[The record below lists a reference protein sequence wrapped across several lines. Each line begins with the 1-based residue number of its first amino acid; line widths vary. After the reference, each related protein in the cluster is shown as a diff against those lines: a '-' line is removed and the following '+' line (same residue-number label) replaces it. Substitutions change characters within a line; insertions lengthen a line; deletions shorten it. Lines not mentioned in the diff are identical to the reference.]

1 MGNQISSDMKQLL
14 NLCTE
19 QKPIKPA
26 DIRKQLVHEILRSI
40 LNGREGRGADHSDS
54 QVALATAGRR
64 NMMTCGAAA
73 ALAPRSAMARELP
86 SPWSGRCRARCTPA
100 SAAPAPHRPSRS
112 PQPRRARLWEAAA
125 RWCRRRGSSARGS
138 QQQQPVPP
146 QGTMRRGGEIWCDL
160 GKVGFGLG
168 AGGVYREWA
177 GGEGKFGLDWR
188 VLLARE

>member
-54 QVALATAGRR
+54 QVALATAGQR

-86 SPWSGRCRARCTPA
+86 SPWSGRC
-100 SAAPAPHRPSRS
+100 
-112 PQPRRARLWEAAA
+112 
-125 RWCRRRGSSARGS
+125 
-138 QQQQPVPP
+138 
-146 QGTMRRGGEIWCDL
+146 
-160 GKVGFGLG
+160 
-168 AGGVYREWA
+168 
-177 GGEGKFGLDWR
+177 
-188 VLLARE
+188 

>member
-1 MGNQISSDMKQLL
+1 MHSPLNMLVPSFHSLIDLSISSETPRKYIIWAIGQAWFLWMKKGLPYGNGWIGISSNTTPSKKGIPLHFQMGNQISSDMKQLL

-86 SPWSGRCRARCTPA
+86 SPWSGRC
-100 SAAPAPHRPSRS
+100 
-112 PQPRRARLWEAAA
+112 
-125 RWCRRRGSSARGS
+125 
-138 QQQQPVPP
+138 
-146 QGTMRRGGEIWCDL
+146 
-160 GKVGFGLG
+160 
-168 AGGVYREWA
+168 
-177 GGEGKFGLDWR
+177 
-188 VLLARE
+188 